1 MAKGQQRSNKE
12 MKKPKKDK
20 AVAVPEKSFIAMPK
34 TVVPSKQK

>member
-20 AVAVPEKSFIAMPK
+20 AGAVPDKSFITMPK
-34 TVVPSKQK
+34 TVVPTKQK